1 MTTTTT
7 PKLYTHPSKPSHWI
21 TDDDTHGLVAWRADL
36 DGWTSRAAY
45 DGPRDGLV
53 EVWPGM
59 ALGTGWPREAD
70 ARAVPHFSAR
80 PARRA
85 LA

>member
-1 MTTTTT
+1 MTT
-7 PKLYTHPSKPSHWI
+7 PRLYTHPSRPSHWI
-21 TDDDTHGLVAWRADL
+21 TDDDTHGLAQWLSEA

-45 DGPRDGLV
+45 TGPREGLV

-59 ALGTGWPREAD
+59 ALGTGWPRHEEG
-70 ARAVPHFSAR
+70 REVPYFAQR